1 MMWAI
6 VAAFVFF
13 WFGFTIAAFLNMAH
27 EKDSDK

>member
-6 VAAFVFF
+6 IAAFVFF
-13 WFGFTIAAFLNMAH
+13 WFGFTIAAIFNAAH